1 MRGGGSVRYSATV
14 FQLAGAN
21 SGPRNL
27 SYQFLLGGP
36 EGKGI
41 SRLQQRQ
48 AAGKNNTSWWLG
60 TITASLRGALYA
72 TSSPFPGWISF
83 NEIL

>member
-1 MRGGGSVRYSATV
+1 MRVGEGGRASLRYSATV

-41 SRLQQRQ
+41 FRLQQRQ
-48 AAGKNNTSWWLG
+48 AAGKNNSSWWLR
-60 TITASLRGALYA
+60 TIT
-72 TSSPFPGWISF
+72 SSQRNTLETPAIF
-83 NEIL
+83 

>member
-1 MRGGGSVRYSATV
+1 MRVGVGASLRYSATV

-41 SRLQQRQ
+41 STLQQRQ
-48 AAGKNNTSWWLG
+48 AAGKNNTSWWLR
-60 TITASLRGALYA
+60 TITSLLRNTL
-72 TSSPFPGWISF
+72 
-83 NEIL
+83 